1 MIRQPEQKTD
11 SSLTKTARVVSHI
24 TNPITFSVLVL
35 LLISFTKTKDAL
47 TLTGWWVEILVFLVI
62 FPLSYLL
69 ARTIIKKESLNLPY
83 GILSFLKQHP
93 RDVVVMSL
101 VFGTPCLVVLMLF
114 GAPAEM
120 NCTLAALLV
129 TAVIIASVYRV
140 YRVSYHVAAM
150 VILVVMIVINWGGV
164 FIWSAVLI
172 PAAGWAKYRLHEH
185 SPAQMVIAAL
195 LSSAIVSITL
205 WATGLF

>member
-1 MIRQPEQKTD
+1 MVRQTEQKTG
-11 SSLTKTARVVSHI
+11 SSLTKTARVISHI
-24 TNPITFSVLVL
+24 TNPLTFSVLVM
-35 LLISFTKTKDAL
+35 LLISFTKTRDAL

-62 FPLSYLL
+62 FPFIYLL
-69 ARTIIKKESLNLPY
+69 ARTIITKERLMIPY
-83 GILSFLKQHP
+83 GVFSFLKQHP
-93 RDVVVMSL
+93 RDVVVMCL

-140 YRVSYHVAAM
+140 YRVSYHVAAT
-150 VILVVMIVINWGGV
+150 VILVVMIVVNWGGV
-164 FIWSAVLI
+164 FIWSVVFI

-195 LSSAIVSITL
+195 LSAVIVSFTL